1 MSPPDRTHEGG
12 SVSSTLASAQGGRE
26 GDPTEPTLAQQ
37 FHPSFGCLPNKL
49 RSALASLSLPHLFF
63 FKLVFFFL
71 HFIYYSCV
79 CVLGAMPQC
88 AYGTQVVRLAQ

>member
-37 FHPSFGCLPNKL
+37 FHPFFGCLPNKL

-63 FKLVFFFL
+63 FKLVFFFYIL
-71 HFIYYSCV
+71 FITVV